1 MRTPKHLLL
10 VFVCG
15 TTALLRAAAPGPA
28 SLSETIKITEAVA
41 YVRVT
46 HVTEELHENNIQ
58 RTATLTRCGRAT
70 GLAEQTQIE
79 ITWEI
84 PTRNEAKPEN
94 QRPKFITGERWVV
107 LLTSRNGRWEVLRPL
122 ALSPEGKIIEEGLG
136 AEIGFQPGIDAD
148 AAVQLIAAHWK
159 RQSAVQPR
167 AVRPRPSPEEIN
179 PGNSCAHHP
188 CAGSGHSSLTNRDH
202 KHSPVRGRP
211 PAVSA

>member
-148 AAVQLIAAHWK
+148 AAVQLIAAHLETTERRSTPRGTSPSLSGRNQPWK
-159 RQSAVQPR
+159 LMRT
-167 AVRPRPSPEEIN
+167 SPLRRVW
-179 PGNSCAHHP
+179 PFFPH
-188 CAGSGHSSLTNRDH
+188 
-202 KHSPVRGRP
+202 
-211 PAVSA
+211 